1 MANRAEAIDLTT
13 PPRKRARYDDEG
25 SSPSKYSVAY
35 SSSARSSQAS
45 LRSVAKS
52 TPSDSPTNPFGLSRL
67 SRLSKA
73 LPEVSSFAQHLA
85 LRFQLVQCYSSE
97 GVFRVV
103 QVPLNYTFLHLHRLI
118 YFLFGAMGR
127 EQIKIFDDDEQELRC
142 GTSSIFTR
150 NRKRKRSSDA
160 AFEDEDPGHMFQVLK
175 DLTMQLEKQ
184 KPGEIRKGQ
193 VVAKLSNAYDDLED
207 DMDSVSNEAEDGYD
221 TWRAEE
227 DLHLSSVWPSGSSVL
242 ERGIV
247 YSHSQ
252 HTQIHITVNVQ
263 KIPSRKGRTN
273 TPYVFFARGLVR
285 LPGYEKYLRP
295 GLKDLESETLN
306 QWLESEPF
314 NKPEVF
320 EKFHA
325 HACEVDAPLPLLDL
339 PVHSPSSRSTP
350 SFRSSSAG
358 PSSMPPDMSS
368 FASTPSSFYD
378 SAFDH
383 PSESSMGRDYSS
395 DFPFATFPQ
404 TSPLS
409 TLKCRLGMDTPYP
422 SSETS
427 KRRARRM
434 EKMIAKDKRILDGQ
448 IHKMRIKEA
457 KAKELARLAKERK
470 EKAAREKENEDGEG
484 EVDDEDEGCRE
495 DEGDGD
501 AEEGDKDEDADG
513 ESIEVDE
520 IDNDEEE
527 NAEVDELDE
536 DDTNDDNDAT
546 DNEEDEGHELAAA
559 GIFPLDEYAQQM
571 DAALKEESPASPHKK
586 RSHSYVKPPEDKPP
600 PRTRFMAGR
609 TRSLMSIALE
619 GPRPVDVKQGRGLFA
634 TRDEIGQMTEAPRRR
649 K

>member
-13 PPRKRARYDDEG
+13 PPRKRARHDDEG

-35 SSSARSSQAS
+35 SSSARSPQAS

-67 SRLSKA
+67 SCLSKA

-85 LRFQLVQCYSSE
+85 LRFQLVQCYSSVFKNDPKERAYLNTANTLRRDRE

-175 DLTMQLEKQ
+175 DLTMQIEKQ

-193 VVAKLSNAYDDLED
+193 VVAKLSNAYED
-207 DMDSVSNEAEDGYD
+207 DMDSVSNEMEDGCD
-221 TWRAEE
+221 TWRVEE
-227 DLHLSSVWPSGSSVL
+227 DLHLSSVWPSRCSVL
-242 ERGIV
+242 DRGIV

-295 GLKDLESETLN
+295 GLKDLESETID

-314 NKPEVF
+314 NQPGVF

-339 PVHSPSSRSTP
+339 PVHSPSSRSTT

-378 SAFDH
+378 SSFDH
-383 PSESSMGRDYSS
+383 PSESSMSRDYSS
-395 DFPFATFPQ
+395 EFPFSTFPQ

-409 TLKCRLGMDTPYP
+409 TLKSRLNMDTPYP

-427 KRRARRM
+427 QRRARRM
-434 EKMIAKDKRILDGQ
+434 EKMFAKDKRILDGQ

-457 KAKELARLAKERK
+457 KARELARLAKERK
-470 EKAAREKENEDGEG
+470 EKAAREKESQQSIERVEEDADEDVDQLADEDGDG
-484 EVDDEDEGCRE
+484 EVDGEDEGCRQEENNRDGEE
-495 DEGDGD
+495 DDE
-501 AEEGDKDEDADG
+501 DEDANG
-513 ESIEVDE
+513 EPVEVDE
-520 IDNDEEE
+520 IEDDGDE

-536 DDTNDDNDAT
+536 GTTTTTTTTKKMKETN
-546 DNEEDEGHELAAA
+546 
-559 GIFPLDEYAQQM
+559 
-571 DAALKEESPASPHKK
+571 
-586 RSHSYVKPPEDKPP
+586 
-600 PRTRFMAGR
+600 
-609 TRSLMSIALE
+609 
-619 GPRPVDVKQGRGLFA
+619 
-634 TRDEIGQMTEAPRRR
+634 
-649 K
+649 